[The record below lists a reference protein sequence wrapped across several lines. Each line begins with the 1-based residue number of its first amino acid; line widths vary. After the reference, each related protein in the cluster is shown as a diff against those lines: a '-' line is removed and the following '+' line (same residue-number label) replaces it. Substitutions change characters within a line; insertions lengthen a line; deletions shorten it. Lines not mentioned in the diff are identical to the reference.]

1 VFLAALGSYG
11 LIKIVPF
18 WGLSLI
24 GTCVLYMAPLLY
36 MKNRGTIK
44 AQLQRI
50 EQVVTR
56 QAYQLK
62 DITAQQASRATE
74 TAKTLASDAS
84 SKAQQIVGSTKDTV
98 AQQASRATETAQNL
112 VSDASSKAQQIAGAT
127 KDTVAEQSS
136 RATETAQNL
145 ASNASS
151 KAQQI
156 AGSTKDT
163 VAQQASR
170 ASESARNYTGD
181 ASSKAQQVV
190 GSSKTSGPSM
200 TNSSIRYEDT
210 APGMSMGNNSRFE
223 SASRTNTQASQPS
236 QRLSN
241 DDFPTALRDS
251 VALPHFDD
259 GDLPSVPFQEPG
271 RTTTTSTFP
280 TTTIPAS
287 TGPYIRE
294 EEIRT
299 KY

>member
-74 TAKTLASDAS
+74 TAQNLASDAS
-84 SKAQQIVGSTKDTV
+84 SKAQQI
-98 AQQASRATETAQNL
+98 
-112 VSDASSKAQQIAGAT
+112 
-127 KDTVAEQSS
+127 
-136 RATETAQNL
+136 
-145 ASNASS
+145 
-151 KAQQI
+151 
-156 AGSTKDT
+156 AGST
-163 VAQQASR
+163 
-170 ASESARNYTGD
+170 
-181 ASSKAQQVV
+181 
-190 GSSKTSGPSM
+190 KTSGPSM

-223 SASRTNTQASQPS
+223 SASRLNTQASHTS
-236 QRLSN
+236 KRLSN

-259 GDLPSVPFQEPG
+259 GDLPSVPFQDPG

>member
-44 AQLQRI
+44 AQLQHI
-50 EQVVTR
+50 EQVVTH

-74 TAKTLASDAS
+74 TAKNLASDAS

-98 AQQASRATETAQNL
+98 AQQASRVTETAQNL
-112 VSDASSKAQQIAGAT
+112 ASDASSKAQQIAGAT
-127 KDTVAEQSS
+127 KDTVAQQAS

-145 ASNASS
+145 ASDASS

-156 AGSTKDT
+156 AGST
-163 VAQQASR
+163 
-170 ASESARNYTGD
+170 
-181 ASSKAQQVV
+181 
-190 GSSKTSGPSM
+190 KTSGPSM

-223 SASRTNTQASQPS
+223 SASRLNTQASHTS
-236 QRLSN
+236 KRLSN

-259 GDLPSVPFQEPG
+259 GDLPSVPFQDPG